1 MANDRLR
8 VSESTAA
15 SAATAADT
23 GVTSNVVAEADEN
36 EVDDVALYH
45 DSDDGVDDDSVDD
58 NDDMPCCAKLCHAML
73 SMLSYA
79 KLCSSAVAAADVY
92 MIPRS
97 ITCIAFPLTLS
108 SSRLQPPSHRI
119 KPACPLLA
127 NYMAPKEATTEGRAA
142 QPAGA
147 SSSAAQPASFPVREL
162 NKRSGQFGAWSV
174 VVQQAQVLEERS

>member
-58 NDDMPCCAKLCHAML
+58 NDDMPCCAKLCCAMRCYAML
-73 SMLSYA
+73 CYANLSYA
-79 KLCSSAVAAADVY
+79 KLC
-92 MIPRS
+92 
-97 ITCIAFPLTLS
+97 
-108 SSRLQPPSHRI
+108 
-119 KPACPLLA
+119 
-127 NYMAPKEATTEGRAA
+127 
-142 QPAGA
+142 
-147 SSSAAQPASFPVREL
+147 
-162 NKRSGQFGAWSV
+162 
-174 VVQQAQVLEERS
+174 

>member
-1 MANDRLR
+1 M
-8 VSESTAA
+8 
-15 SAATAADT
+15 
-23 GVTSNVVAEADEN
+23 G
-36 EVDDVALYH
+36 H
-45 DSDDGVDDDSVDD
+45 
-58 NDDMPCCAKLCHAML
+58 AKLCHAML

-79 KLCSSAVAAADVY
+79 KLCLSAVAAADVY

-147 SSSAAQPASFPVREL
+147 SSSAAQPALFPLREL